1 MIAPWAFN
9 LIDFFC
15 LLSMCFSYWFKLTW
29 KKISKRSKMRLAGM
43 TLIFLLSTIDL
54 IFSSIKDNYPYFSNL
69 MRPVVVMI
77 MMRQVRQAFLS
88 ILLDIKD
95 SLTILLAIFVYILF
109 FSIFAEFLFKDS
121 FEGFALMPDLSN
133 SYYQLLILLTTC
145 NFPNIMLPAYNAK
158 RSNSIFFL
166 VYLMIGLH
174 FLFKVLLAVIFD
186 NYRRRLEARS
196 SNEIE

>member
-1 MIAPWAFN
+1 
-9 LIDFFC
+9 
-15 LLSMCFSYWFKLTW
+15 
-29 KKISKRSKMRLAGM
+29 M

-121 FEGFALMPDLSN
+121 FEGFALMPDVSN